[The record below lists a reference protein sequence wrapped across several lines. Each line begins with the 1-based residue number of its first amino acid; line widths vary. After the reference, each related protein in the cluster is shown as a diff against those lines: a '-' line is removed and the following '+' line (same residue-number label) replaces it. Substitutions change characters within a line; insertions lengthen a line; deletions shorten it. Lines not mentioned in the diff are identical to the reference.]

1 MQQDKKHSY
10 IGNNLYG
17 IALLWSCSKKR
28 VIHIAL
34 EQLTGYFEWLF
45 YAVYFMRYIINNIVE
60 GASFT
65 NLMGMVLLFALCFC
79 TLGMYNSYVRSY
91 VIPLTDTQIYQNLYT
106 KLYGKAANVELACF
120 ENPDFYSKYTMAI
133 NGAAD
138 KLIAVTTSFFEIVFG
153 AIASAVA
160 FYAII
165 SIDPWMGL
173 FVLAPLIG
181 NFVVGRV
188 QAKVNYKRDMA
199 DVKNVREAAYV
210 NRVMYLADYAKEIR
224 YSNIHDLMMAKF
236 QEAASGSVSVFNR
249 FAKKAVWSMW
259 FRNILTFHVFFEGVT
274 CYTAFR
280 CMVSGTIGL
289 GDLVIVFSAM
299 TATSWIMIGLFD
311 AINASLQN
319 GVAISYLKSFM
330 EYEATIP
337 EDQEGILPDPKV
349 TSIEFRNVSFAY
361 QEGEPMIRNVSFTVT
376 GGQSIAFVGHN
387 GAGKSTLMKLLLR
400 LYDPT
405 EGEILVNKVNIKEYQ
420 LKAYR
425 ELFGVAFQDYKVMAF
440 SLMENILMGN
450 RPGNETEVVQEALD
464 KAGMTERVHK
474 FSKGLQGNLTKEFDP
489 EGEALSGGEIQ
500 KIVVARAFAKGAD
513 ILLFDEPSSALD
525 PIAEFQLYQS
535 ISREREQHTVFFIS
549 HRLSSVKDSDMV
561 FMMENGAIIE
571 RGTHMELMEKK
582 GTYANMYHKQ
592 AVNYLALDQEGA

>member
-10 IGNNLYG
+10 LANILYG
-17 IALLWSCSKKR
+17 IGLLWTCSKKR

-34 EQLTGYFEWLF
+34 QEITGYFEWLF
-45 YAVYFMRYIINNIVE
+45 YAVYFMRYIIDNIVE
-60 GASFT
+60 GASFYH
-65 NLMGMVLLFALCFC
+65 LMGMVLLFALCFC

-120 ENPDFYSKYTMAI
+120 ENPEFYSKYTMAI

-138 KLIAVTTSFFEIVFG
+138 KLIAATTSFFKIVFG
-153 AIASAVA
+153 AIASVVA

-173 FVLAPLIG
+173 FVLAPLLG
-181 NFVVGRV
+181 NFLFGRI
-188 QAKVNYKRDMA
+188 QARINYKRDMA
-199 DVKNVREAAYV
+199 DVKNVRKAAYV
-210 NRVMYLADYAKEIR
+210 NRVMYLADYAKELR

-236 QEAASGSVSVFNR
+236 QEAASGSVSVINR
-249 FAKKAVWSMW
+249 FAKKASWSMW
-259 FRNILTFHVFFEGVT
+259 FKNILTFHIFFEGVT

-289 GDLVIVFSAM
+289 GDLVIVFTAM
-299 TATSWIMIGLFD
+299 TATSWIMIGLFE
-311 AINASLQN
+311 AINTAMQN

-330 EYEATIP
+330 EYQTKIP
-337 EDQEGILPDPKV
+337 EDQEGIIPDPKV

-361 QEGEPMIRNVSFTVT
+361 QEGKPMIQNISFAVT
-376 GGQSIAFVGHN
+376 GGQSIALVGHN
-387 GAGKSTLMKLLLR
+387 GAGKSTLIKLLLR

-405 EGEILVNKVNIKEYQ
+405 EGEILVNGVNIKEYQ

-450 RPGNETEVVQEALD
+450 RPSNETQVVTQALE
-464 KAGMTERVHK
+464 KAGVTQRVHR
-474 FSKGLQGNLTKEFDP
+474 FSKGLQANLTKEFDP

-525 PIAEFQLYQS
+525 PIAEFELYQS

-561 FMMENGAIIE
+561 MMMENGAIIE
-571 RGTHMELMEKK
+571 RGTHTELMEKK

-592 AVNYLALDQEGA
+592 AVNYLALDQA